1 MSVHQRPGPA
11 AAANSLSEG
20 PRPGKKPYV
29 KPTLQS
35 EKLFETTALICGKVQ
50 HTQRG
55 CHQQRKS

>member
-1 MSVHQRPGPA
+1 MSVHQRPGPGA
-11 AAANSLSEG
+11 SAGEV
-20 PRPGKKPYV
+20 PRPSKRPYV